1 MRSLLSD
8 YVLILPGVGKKD
20 KVTSSAKIGMLS
32 WSLESGFSLNLDFIS
47 KFAYFLQMLCS
58 LREVTKNL
66 QVIPNILVQKEADT
80 LCKFHCI
87 FNPHLQWVLCRP
99 VRGRVCR
106 LSLS

>member
-20 KVTSSAKIGMLS
+20 KVTSSVRIGILS

-47 KFAYFLQMLCS
+47 KFAYFLQMFCS
-58 LREVTKNL
+58 LNEVTKNL

-80 LCKFHCI
+80 QCKFHCI

-106 LSLS
+106 LS